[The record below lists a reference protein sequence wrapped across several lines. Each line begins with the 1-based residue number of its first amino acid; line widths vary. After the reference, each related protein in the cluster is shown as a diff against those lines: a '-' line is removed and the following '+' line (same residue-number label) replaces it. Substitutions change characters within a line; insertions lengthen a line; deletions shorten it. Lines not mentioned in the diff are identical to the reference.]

1 MSQENVELLRRFH
14 VAFNR
19 RDLDALLALHD
30 PDVEIVSLRMGVEG
44 GRPFRGHDGVR
55 SWYWSLL
62 DVYPDFVSEIEE
74 VREHGEVTIA
84 RLRQHGRGRESDAPI
99 ALTVWHVAHARNEK
113 IVRWCAVRTEAE
125 ALEAAGLRG

>member
-14 VAFNR
+14 AAFNG

-30 PDVEIVSLRMGVEG
+30 PEVEVVSLRTGLEG
-44 GRPFRGHDGVR
+44 GHPFRGHDGVR
-55 SWYWSLL
+55 SWYGSLL

-74 VREHGEVTIA
+74 LRELGDVAIA
-84 RLRQHGRGRESDAPI
+84 RLRQYGHGRESDAPI
-99 ALTVWHVAHARNEK
+99 ELTVWQVARMRNGK

-125 ALEAAGLRG
+125 ALEAAGLRE